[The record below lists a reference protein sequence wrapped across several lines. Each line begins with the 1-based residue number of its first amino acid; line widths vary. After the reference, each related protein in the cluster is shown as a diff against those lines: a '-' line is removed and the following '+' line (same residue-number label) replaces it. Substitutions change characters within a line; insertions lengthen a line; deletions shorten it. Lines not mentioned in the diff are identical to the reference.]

1 MCLTFT
7 HVTIEKKCNKRCTHF
22 IDSGCFEDLTYIIL
36 IVFPSCFVF
45 VNPFI
50 LLLNYTICSVVNF
63 NVMWRSLRK
72 FWIDDITFLAV
83 KITRRHK
90 NPKDVR
96 SVYPQKSSFSLQF
109 CDRIYTVTCAFG
121 IHVTLYLQIIP
132 IIHELAWGEYDTMK
146 VIYWWAIYSGA

>member
-1 MCLTFT
+1 MQQTLHSLYYWFSVLCRFNLHNTL
-7 HVTIEKKCNKRCTHF
+7 
-22 IDSGCFEDLTYIIL
+22 CFSFL
-36 IVFPSCFVF
+36 FCF
-45 VNPFI
+45 
-50 LLLNYTICSVVNF
+50 CQSVHITSKIYHLFSSKF

-96 SVYPQKSSFSLQF
+96 SVYPPKSSFSLQF